1 MLDRFKKKA
10 HAMLSSQRGEKF
22 APVRLARKVALRA
35 NDALGRPIASEQ
47 ELAERAAYEAAG
59 RGATVETKAERVAAP
74 VMIFH
79 LDKHHVKVKKM
90 RDVLDS
96 AGIPYQTQNLENDP
110 AGISATN
117 RDAGGFK
124 MPVVFIAGTCVG
136 GLEQLINLNG
146 NRELDKLVYS

>member
-10 HAMLSSQRGEKF
+10 HQVLSSDRGNGF
-22 APVRLARKVALRA
+22 APVRLARRAAQRA
-35 NDALGRPIASEQ
+35 NDALGRPLSSEQ
-47 ELAERAAYEAAG
+47 ELAERRAYESAS
-59 RGATVETKAERVAAP
+59 TVDSGPTEERVAAP

-90 RDVLDS
+90 RDVLDA

-124 MPVVFIAGTCVG
+124 MPVVFIAGTCHG
-136 GLEQLINLNG
+136 GLEQLINLQG
-146 NRELDKLVYS
+146 NRQLEKLVYG